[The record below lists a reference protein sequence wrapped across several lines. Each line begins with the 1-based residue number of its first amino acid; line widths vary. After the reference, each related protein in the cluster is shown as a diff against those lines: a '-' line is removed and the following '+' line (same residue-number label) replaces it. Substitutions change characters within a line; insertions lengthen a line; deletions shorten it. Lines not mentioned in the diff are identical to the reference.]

1 MLPIFD
7 EELSCPSVAVQVEPS
22 FSLSVNT
29 YSKSFKQVQFIRESY
44 KLNFLF
50 HFCPYKY
57 YSTSLM
63 ARERLYFD
71 E

>member
-57 YSTSLM
+57 YSISIMT
-63 ARERLYFD
+63 RERLYFD